1 MAVFRLV
8 TPILSANSIVRAGE
22 SWTSCPCL
30 SSVVLI
36 KRDKYQRCEN
46 GSFGYFAASGEIKS
60 GSEVG
65 HCYGPTFGGG
75 DIVGA
80 GLHVDT
86 KDIFFTKNGVN
97 LGCAFQDINVLNPLY
112 PTFSLHCSEE
122 KVVPNFGA
130 APFTFDIKSYIA
142 GCLKRDAVE
151 VFLRKLQPA
160 ITHELVREFLICY
173 GYSDTISMLDEEWKT
188 VDVSASRCLI
198 GLIPEEGLKIEGL
211 DLANRS
217 GIRAAV
223 VSDVLDTY
231 KCLLRQIVPE
241 VQQRNPLDFITKRNF
256 SDFLWTTTRMQTVE
270 DMAQAS
276 PCLQRHGDV
285 NRLGSF
291 LIDAFALMG
300 YDTPEKCELNPL
312 TFRSRVDLI
321 ADMAIYEVFEL
332 MHPCSD
338 KLSPFLDRVPEERHS
353 SALRSKLSTD
363 HEGAATRVTKMTKML
378 TAYTRRSTRA
388 YGYASKAERL
398 LRHASALGVV
408 FFSM

>member
-1 MAVFRLV
+1 
-8 TPILSANSIVRAGE
+8 
-22 SWTSCPCL
+22 
-30 SSVVLI
+30 
-36 KRDKYQRCEN
+36 
-46 GSFGYFAASGEIKS
+46 
-60 GSEVG
+60 
-65 HCYGPTFGGG
+65 
-75 DIVGA
+75 
-80 GLHVDT
+80 
-86 KDIFFTKNGVN
+86 
-97 LGCAFQDINVLNPLY
+97 
-112 PTFSLHCSEE
+112 
-122 KVVPNFGA
+122 
-130 APFTFDIKSYIA
+130 
-142 GCLKRDAVE
+142 
-151 VFLRKLQPA
+151 
-160 ITHELVREFLICY
+160 
-173 GYSDTISMLDEEWKT
+173 
-188 VDVSASRCLI
+188 
-198 GLIPEEGLKIEGL
+198 
-211 DLANRS
+211 
-217 GIRAAV
+217 
-223 VSDVLDTY
+223 
-231 KCLLRQIVPE
+231 
-241 VQQRNPLDFITKRNF
+241 
-256 SDFLWTTTRMQTVE
+256 MQTVE

-321 ADMAIYEVFEL
+321 ADMAIYEVLEL

-363 HEGAATRVTKMTKML
+363 HEGAATCVTKMTKMV